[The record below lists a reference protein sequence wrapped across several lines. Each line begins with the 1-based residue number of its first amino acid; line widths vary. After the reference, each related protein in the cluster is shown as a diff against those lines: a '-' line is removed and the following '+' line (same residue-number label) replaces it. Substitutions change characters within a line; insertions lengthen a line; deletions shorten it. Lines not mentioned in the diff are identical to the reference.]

1 VIEEIASAEDRRNAG
16 SFAQVVLP
24 HLDAAY
30 NLARWL
36 VRNDADAED
45 VVQDAYVRA
54 LRYFGTFRGGDGR
67 SWLLT
72 IVRNAGYRWLSK
84 NRAEAPMIL
93 FDDEIHGTPDDAANP
108 EAMLLQRADGRM
120 LDLAMSQLPVRF
132 REVLVLRELQGL
144 SYREIAD
151 VMGVPIGT
159 VMSSLSRAR
168 ERFRQ
173 SVVNLTCRNDE
184 PGIDRSRLGST
195 EQDQP
200 VSAREEEVLTT

>member
-1 VIEEIASAEDRRNAG
+1 MTRDIAADCHEAG

-36 VRNDADAED
+36 LRNNADAED

-72 IVRNAGYRWLSK
+72 IVRNACYRWLSK
-84 NRAEAPMIL
+84 NRAGTPLIV
-93 FDDEIHGTPDDAANP
+93 FDDEAHSTPDEAASP
-108 EAMLLQRADGRM
+108 EAMLLQRADVRM
-120 LDLAMSQLPVRF
+120 LELAMSQLPVRF
-132 REVLVLRELQGL
+132 REVLVLRELEGL
-144 SYREIAD
+144 SYREIAE
-151 VMGVPIGT
+151 VMAVPIGT

-173 SVVNLTCRNDE
+173 SVVSLAHRDA
-184 PGIDRSRLGST
+184 PL
-195 EQDQP
+195 
-200 VSAREEEVLTT
+200 SAREEGVLTK